1 MLKQKI
7 ERKKEIINNIYH
19 IKISEYNGM
28 CRRIPF
34 LGYLFPSTSFNI
46 SIIFLKTKSRRIP
59 FSSLLMQKSNIVF
72 KLVDIKYTPLASSV
86 LCVKI
91 REVLDSIFKLA
102 NSLNWYQG
110 KFTPKWPF
118 SYKIQQFFSK
128 TWVWIKFLTW

>member
-110 KFTPKWPF
+110 KFTPK
-118 SYKIQQFFSK
+118 
-128 TWVWIKFLTW
+128 